1 MAGKDWSVVGRYVEY
16 CSCDMGCPCESMAE
30 PTQGFCTGAVA
41 FEIDKGHCDGV
52 SLDGMK
58 VVATFYFPR
67 AIHHGDGHMQLILED
82 GISDEQ
88 RDAMFYILSGEDQ
101 PVGTMIQIFS
111 IIVEHNHSPVFTK
124 IDFDWDI
131 KARTARVEVPDFL
144 RVRSEAIRNPL
155 TDEAHRMIT
164 VLPDGWVFHEAEGAA
179 GFAKSLGDLKFDLNR
194 THSSLAYIA
203 WGPEGLKYNLEESR
217 RRFPLT

>member
-1 MAGKDWSVVGRYVEY
+1 MAEKTGPSWAVTSNTAVATWAVRVK
-16 CSCDMGCPCESMAE
+16 SMAE

-131 KARTARVEVPDFL
+131 KARTARVEVPGL
-144 RVRSEAIRNPL
+144 S
-155 TDEAHRMIT
+155 
-164 VLPDGWVFHEAEGAA
+164 EGAL
-179 GFAKSLGDLKFDLNR
+179 GSYPKSADGRGAPHDHRVARRLGV
-194 THSSLAYIA
+194 
-203 WGPEGLKYNLEESR
+203 P
-217 RRFPLT
+217 